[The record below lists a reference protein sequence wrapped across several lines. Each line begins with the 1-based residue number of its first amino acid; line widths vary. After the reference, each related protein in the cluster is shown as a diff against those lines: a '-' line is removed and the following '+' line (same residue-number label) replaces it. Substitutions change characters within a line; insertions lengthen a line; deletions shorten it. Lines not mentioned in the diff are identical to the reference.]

1 MLEFTKRAKRVI
13 NEIAQDEA
21 KRLGSDFIGPE
32 HILLGLLKEEDSVAI
47 KILTNLNISLNELR
61 KEVEK
66 RTREGSGALLMD
78 VSQGHDRYQKLIEI
92 SKEEAKRL
100 KHNYVGTEHILL
112 ALLRDNNNIAGG
124 ALSSFSVNYNVIKSE
139 ILRLL
144 GAPPASAVGVG
155 AGQSSTANPSS
166 NPGRPEKSKT
176 PILDE
181 FARDLTQLARDKK
194 LDPVIGRAKEIERVI
209 QILSRKTKNNPVLIG
224 ESGVGKTAI
233 VEGLASA
240 VVDKLVP
247 DLLFN
252 KRVLSLDLAS
262 LIAGTKYRGEFEER
276 LKKIMKEIVSST
288 NIIIFID
295 ELHTLIGAGA
305 AEGAVDA
312 ANILKPALARGELQ
326 CIGATTLTEYRKY
339 IEKDSALERRFQTV
353 KVEEPSVD
361 DAILILGGLKKAYE
375 AHHKVR
381 YSPKALEQAVKM
393 SHRYINDRFLPD
405 KAIDVI
411 DEAGAK
417 ARLANCQR
425 PTEIK
430 EVEEEIKQLS
440 LKKEELVRSQEYEKA
455 ASIRDEVNRK
465 KQELENK
472 IAEWQEKMEGFSVS
486 IEEEDILS
494 IVSSWT
500 GIPLNRM
507 EESENHKLLNMEDYL
522 KKRVIGQDEAIEKI
536 SKAVRRSR
544 TGLKSERRPTGSF
557 IFLGPTGVGKTELAK
572 ALAEQL
578 FGNDDKMLR
587 VDMSEYMEPHSV
599 SRLIGAPPGYVG
611 YDDGGQLTEFVRRKP
626 YSIVLLDEIEKA
638 HHDVFNILLQIM
650 EEGNLTDSKGRKV
663 NFRDTILIMTS
674 NIAANQ
680 ITKGGRLGFE
690 DFESEREKY
699 KTQQARDELKKHF
712 SPEFLNRV
720 DEVVYF
726 QPLEKENIVRI
737 VDIMLVDF
745 NKRLR
750 ERKIRVELTLAAKE
764 HFAEVGYDKTYGAR
778 PLRRVFQRELEDY
791 LATETL
797 KGSYENPTIIHM
809 DHVEGSF
816 VYRNESWEDMEKD
829 IALEKASS
837 NDDLDMESEK
847 EVALV

>member
-32 HILLGLLKEEDSVAI
+32 HILLGLLREEDSVAI
-47 KILTNLNISLNELR
+47 KILTNLNINLNELK

-66 RTREGSGALLMD
+66 RTRENSGALLLD
-78 VSQGHDRYQKLIEI
+78 VSQGQDKYQKMIEV

-124 ALSSFSVNYNVIKSE
+124 SLSSFSVNYNVIKSE

-144 GAPPASAVGVG
+144 GAPPASAVG
-155 AGQSSTANPSS
+155 ANTGNQQTQQQATQAP
-166 NPGRPEKSKT
+166 PRQEKSKT

-181 FARDLTQLARDKK
+181 FARDLTQLAKEKK

-209 QILSRKTKNNPVLIG
+209 QILSRKTKNNPVLVG

-233 VEGLASA
+233 VEGLAQA
-240 VVDKLVP
+240 VVEKLVP
-247 DLLFN
+247 DLLFE

-276 LKKIMKEIVSST
+276 LKKIMKEIVSSQ

-326 CIGATTLTEYRKY
+326 CIGATTSNEYRKY
-339 IEKDSALERRFQTV
+339 IEKDAALERRFQMV
-353 KVEEPSVD
+353 KVAEPSVD
-361 DAILILGGLKKAYE
+361 DAILILTGLKKAYE

-381 YSPKALEQAVKM
+381 YSAKALEQAVKL

-405 KAIDVI
+405 KAIDII

-425 PTEIK
+425 PAEIK
-430 EVEEEIKQLS
+430 DIEEEIKTLS
-440 LKKEELVRSQEYEKA
+440 TKKEDLVRGQEYEKA
-455 ASIRDEVNRK
+455 AAVRDEVNRK
-465 KQELENK
+465 KILLEEK
-472 IAEWQEKMEGFSVS
+472 TKQWQERIEGFAVS

-494 IVSSWT
+494 VVSLWT
-500 GIPLNRM
+500 GIPLKKM
-507 EESENHKLLNMEDYL
+507 EQTENNKLLNLEH
-522 KKRVIGQDEAIEKI
+522 VIKDRIVGQSEAIDKVAR
-536 SKAVRRSR
+536 AVRRSR
-544 TGLKSERRPTGSF
+544 TGLKSEKRPTGSF

-578 FGNDDKMLR
+578 FGSEEAMLR
-587 VDMSEYMEPHSV
+587 IDMSEYMEPHAV

-611 YDDGGQLTEFVRRKP
+611 YDDGGQLTEFVRRRP
-626 YSIVLLDEIEKA
+626 YSLVLLDEIEKA
-638 HHDVFNILLQIM
+638 HHDLFNILLQIM
-650 EEGNLTDSKGRKV
+650 EEGNLTDTKGRKV
-663 NFRDTILIMTS
+663 NFRDTIIIMTS
-674 NIAANQ
+674 NIAAKE
-680 ITKGGRLGFE
+680 ISKGGRLGFE
-690 DFESEREKY
+690 DFAAEREQY
-699 KTQQARDELKKHF
+699 KADQAREQLKKHF
-712 SPEFLNRV
+712 NPEFLNRV

-726 QPLEKENIVRI
+726 EPLKKEEIVLI
-737 VDIMLVDF
+737 VDIMLKDF
-745 NKRLR
+745 NKRLT
-750 ERKIRVELTLAAKE
+750 EKKVYVDLTASAKE
-764 HFAEVGYDKTYGAR
+764 HFATVGYDQNYGAR

-791 LATETL
+791 MAVQSL
-797 KGSYENPTIIHM
+797 KGVYENPTKIAV
-809 DHVEGSF
+809 DLVDGKLTF
-816 VYRNESWEDMEKD
+816 AESPWTDYKEPVKKD
-829 IALEKASS
+829 DDSS
-837 NDDLDMESEK
+837 SSEEERDL
-847 EVALV
+847 ALV